1 MGMNNINKLMTCGAI
16 AAFALTGCGA
26 SGGSNAP
33 APNTQASITTN
44 VLQFAVGT
52 ANIYGVANAGLN
64 VVATYRQPAGGFAPG
79 DSGTLVNSPTLT
91 LPAAIGAGA
100 AAPAATVEGYDAC
113 STAAFGAS
121 ANEVGTTAMTS
132 TSQAQGSTAVT
143 TFGQSGGVFGLGIE
157 PYNSTGQGDC
167 TPPGVNATGTPFQVA
182 PYPVPIYD
190 NTAGD
195 PNQLPAAWGGPPAF
209 LNAGSTTSV
218 VGNGNYPHGTAG
230 LSMGIDVFANVPAAV
245 GAYKLA
251 LSVPANT
258 GTVTTS
264 SSYNLAALT
273 NLGAAAAPAYVP
285 DGNGGGT
292 FAFVMP
298 AGATEAYIE
307 VVDYGPSDAGLA
319 GCNGSG
325 TGIAGPPA
333 VGNGKGAPIYYTM
346 EATASGTVTLPD
358 TVGPGGTPSVCTAAQ
373 NTTNN
378 GAVTADQIAIQVI
391 AMDYPLYEASYGAQA
406 GSSNGKSSPA
416 ILGAA
421 GSADITISTAVCQ
434 QAAGACTDALPLMVG
449 RHTPAGHGMSVRR
462 GTTPATVNRTR

>member
-1 MGMNNINKLMTCGAI
+1 MRVSTWS
-16 AAFALTGCGA
+16 T
-26 SGGSNAP
+26 
-33 APNTQASITTN
+33 
-44 VLQFAVGT
+44 
-52 ANIYGVANAGLN
+52 
-64 VVATYRQPAGGFAPG
+64 TYRQPAGGFAPG

-100 AAPAATVEGYDAC
+100 AAPAATAEGYDAC
-113 STAAFGAS
+113 STAAFGAG

-132 TSQAQGSTAVT
+132 TSQTQGQAGTTAT
-143 TFGQSGGVFGLGIE
+143 TFGQSGGAFGLGIE
-157 PYNSTGQGDC
+157 PFNSTGQGDC
-167 TPPGVNATGTPFQVA
+167 TPPGVSATGTPFQVA

-209 LNAGSTTSV
+209 LNSGSATSV
-218 VGNGNYPHGTAG
+218 VGSGNYPHGTAG

-251 LSVPANT
+251 VSVPANT

-264 SSYNLAALT
+264 ASYSLAALT
-273 NLGAAAAPAYVP
+273 NLGAATAPAYVP
-285 DGNGGGT
+285 DVAGDGGGT

-298 AGATEAYIE
+298 AGATEAYVE
-307 VVDYGPSDAGLA
+307 VVDYGPSDAGLT

-333 VGNGKGAPIYYTM
+333 VGNGVGTPIYYTL
-346 EATASGTVTLPD
+346 EATASGTVTLPPAL
-358 TVGPGGTPSVCTAAQ
+358 GPGGSPSVCTAAL

-378 GAVTADQIAIQVI
+378 GAATADQIAIQVI

-406 GSSNGKSSPA
+406 TNSNGKPSPT

-421 GSADITISTAVCQ
+421 GSADISISTAVCQ
-434 QAAGACTDALPLMVG
+434 QGIAACTNPLPLMVG
-449 RHTPAGHGMSVRR
+449 RHARPGHGMSVRR
-462 GTTPATVNRTR
+462 SH